1 MLQGQQFN
9 KSKWLITNFFDM
21 SKIEVNSERWLSL
34 EDLPGEEWRVISGYN
49 SLYQVSS
56 FGRVK
61 CIGFSLPRLIHGKTT
76 LYSRRAFMKR
86 QKDNGHGYYTVTI
99 MGDKHYVHRLVGA
112 AFIDNPMRYPEIDH
126 INCIRNDNRAS
137 NLRWVTK
144 KMNMANPITQKKSQ
158 VHNEEMQIP
167 VVQLSGLGKFIREWP
182 SATAAAKEIG
192 ISRSVIIDVLRKRT
206 WRKAKTVSGS
216 IFLYK
221 KDYDPSKEYRIHFK
235 SYAPGAWSVTS
246 DKGIVDI
253 INGTPIRY
261 FPNSHIASDYYG
273 VSKCAVTM
281 MIRRKNEPRKFTKP
295 KARRVPDSLLLF
307 GSLTEQQK
315 KYIIEHFDEIVVRS
329 A

>member
-1 MLQGQQFN
+1 
-9 KSKWLITNFFDM
+9 M
-21 SKIEVNSERWLSL
+21 SKIEVNSDRWLNL
-34 EDLPGEEWRVISGYN
+34 EDLQNEEWRKIPGYHN
-49 SLYQVSS
+49 AYSVSS
-56 FGRVK
+56 LGRVR
-61 CIGFSLPRLIHGKTT
+61 CDGYTLIKRN
-76 LYSRRAFMKR
+76 SRWDKPQHCNIKPFIKR
-86 QKDNGHGYYTVTI
+86 SKDNGKGYYTIVI
-99 MGDKHYVHRLVGA
+99 NGDHHYVHRLVGA

-158 VHNEEMQIP
+158 VHKEEMQIP

-182 SATAAAKEIG
+182 SATVAAKEIG
-192 ISRSVIIDVLRKRT
+192 ISRSVIIDVLRKRPC
-206 WRKAKTVSGS
+206 RKAQTVSGS

-261 FPNSHIASDYYG
+261 FPNSHIACDYYG
-273 VSKCAVTM
+273 VSKSAVTI

-295 KARRVPDSLLLF
+295 KARRVPDSLFLF